1 MSSVQ
6 DRFPRLVRQLR
17 KARGWSQEQLAEQA
31 DLNRSYVGE
40 IERGTAAPSLQTAE
54 KLAQALDLQLSAL
67 LAQCERQRH
76 VGADSPARNGVF
88 AGYSLLSALEM
99 EE

>member
-1 MSSVQ
+1 MSSVH

-40 IERGTAAPSLQTAE
+40 IERGTAAPSLHTAE
-54 KLAQALDLQLSAL
+54 KLAQALDLELSAL
-67 LAQCERQRH
+67 LAQCESQRSGG
-76 VGADSPARNGVF
+76 VQSPARNGVF